1 MRLYFEWPRISI
13 LHLKM
18 ENYMYI
24 QYMKKDYILLAAK
37 TVILIL

>member
-1 MRLYFEWPRISI
+1 MRLYFELPRISI

-37 TVILIL
+37 TVI